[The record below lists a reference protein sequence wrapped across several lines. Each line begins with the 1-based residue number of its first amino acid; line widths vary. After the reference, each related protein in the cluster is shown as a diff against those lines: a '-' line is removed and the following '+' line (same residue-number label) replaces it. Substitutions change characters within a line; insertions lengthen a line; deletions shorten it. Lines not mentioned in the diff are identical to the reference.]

1 MCYPNDLIISS
12 SRLIISGLLVVARK
26 ICQVIHHLDISIQ
39 PLHVLQMSIFEAL
52 SHNKHTWAKWVWY
65 AGKIEMCFDLSNYSF
80 IESIFNMKLEISKY
94 YFSPFSN
101 AILFPKTQ
109 DLRKTTF
116 IPLNEKVHKYSLKTM
131 HPSRMCIIIMANR
144 D

>member
-1 MCYPNDLIISS
+1 MEC
-12 SRLIISGLLVVARK
+12 
-26 ICQVIHHLDISIQ
+26 
-39 PLHVLQMSIFEAL
+39 
-52 SHNKHTWAKWVWY
+52 
-65 AGKIEMCFDLSNYSF
+65 F
-80 IESIFNMKLEISKY
+80 IESMLKMSLKFQSNEISRY